1 MDKSA
6 SMSLTDDEKTRS
18 DRTKALIR
26 SELFEKISNVNLVE
40 YCHFSDQLAT
50 LILQQLD
57 SVNFNQNGTD
67 VSAALKKLKEKNI
80 DRYLKG

>member
-1 MDKSA
+1 M
-6 SMSLTDDEKTRS
+6 
-18 DRTKALIR
+18 
-26 SELFEKISNVNLVE
+26 SNVNLVE